1 MQNAYQNH
9 FYNPP
14 PSGAN
19 DKLNEDFESLEALDG
34 LGGSLDTIEDYNY
47 EDGSLLTA
55 DNDPGDILVRIV
67 EKLLDEEK
75 ANKENKDYE
84 P

>member
-9 FYNPP
+9 FYNPLP
-14 PSGAN
+14 RDAN
-19 DKLNEDFESLEALDG
+19 DKANEDFESLEVLDG
-34 LGGSLDTIEDYNY
+34 FGGSLDTIEDYYY
-47 EDGSLLTA
+47 EDGPLLTA
-55 DNDPGDILVRIV
+55 DNDPGDIVVRIV

-75 ANKENKDYE
+75 ANKENKGYE

>member
-1 MQNAYQNH
+1 MLNAYQNR

-14 PSGAN
+14 PRDAN
-19 DKLNEDFESLEALDG
+19 DKSNEDFESLEAQDG
-34 LGGSLDTIEDYNY
+34 LGGSLDPIEDYSY
-47 EDGSLLTA
+47 EDGPLLTA
-55 DNDPGDILVRIV
+55 DNDPGDIVARIV

-75 ANKENKDYE
+75 ANKENKDFE